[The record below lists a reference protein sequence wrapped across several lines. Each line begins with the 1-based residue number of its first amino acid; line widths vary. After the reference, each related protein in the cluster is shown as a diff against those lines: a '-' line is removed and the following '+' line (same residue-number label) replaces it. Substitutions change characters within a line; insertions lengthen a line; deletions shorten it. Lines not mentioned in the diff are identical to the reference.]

1 MNLTWSYSMLIFIFL
16 LAIES
21 LTALDFDAAQIR
33 ALQHPMLDS
42 SEGMIGSRYYQYN
55 QSGALANPEFS
66 VTVEGFGKNG
76 RNNWGNANSNNEV
89 TYTLSQL
96 IETAGKRSYRQNIA
110 AYEWHKAC
118 LLDSLKRRVFL
129 LKFSNDF
136 FMTSFYEERIKIQE
150 EKIVLMNERIASLEE
165 SVKIG
170 KAREYDLRREKQLL
184 RLAELELLNR
194 KHEWQLSHKL
204 VESGLCDD
212 LDHCAGAIYREP
224 LDVECDIEENPVLEI
239 VSVEREI
246 LFLSYSLEKAKRIPN
261 FIVSGGYSSTF
272 DNSQTSYLFEVD
284 MPLPIFDQNQGGIL
298 AASFEIERKDNEYQA
313 LLKALCTKKAALEF
327 KTVSIRESLNLLE
340 STVLNE
346 GNEQFS
352 LLEKGGADKLTLA
365 EFKLSLLESK
375 ELYIETLK
383 NLHLALFELKYLST
397 ERDL

>member
-1 MNLTWSYSMLIFIFL
+1 MLIFIFL

-21 LTALDFDAAQIR
+21 LAALDFDAAQIR

-42 SEGMIGSRYYQYN
+42 TEGMIGSRYYQYN

-76 RNNWGNANSNNEV
+76 GGGGGDWNNNNNNEM

-96 IETAGKRSYRQNIA
+96 IETAGKRTFRQNIA
-110 AYEWHKAC
+110 AYEWQKAC
-118 LLDSLKRRVFL
+118 LLDSLKRRAFL

-136 FMTSFYEERIKIQE
+136 FMTSFNEERIKLQE
-150 EKIVLMNERIASLEE
+150 EKIALMNDRIASLEE
-165 SVKIG
+165 SVKLG

-204 VESGLCDD
+204 VESCLCNEV
-212 LDHCAGAIYREP
+212 DHCNGAIYTTP
-224 LDVECDIEENPVLEI
+224 VDVECDIEENPILEI
-239 VSVEREI
+239 VCVEREI
-246 LFLSYSLEKAKRIPN
+246 LYLNYGLEKAKRIPN
-261 FIVSGGYSSTF
+261 VILSGGYSSTF
-272 DNSQTSYLFEVD
+272 DNKQTSYLLELD
-284 MPLPIFDQNQGGIL
+284 MPIPIFDQNQGAIAS
-298 AASFEIERKDNEYQA
+298 AAFELERKDNEYQA
-313 LLKALCTKKAALEF
+313 LLKVLTTKKAAIEF
-327 KTVSIRESLNLLE
+327 KTKSIKESLGLLE
-340 STVLNE
+340 STVLKE
-346 GNEQFS
+346 GEEQLS

-365 EFKLSLLESK
+365 EFKLGLLESR

-383 NLHLALFELKYLST
+383 NLHLALFELKYLSV

>member
-1 MNLTWSYSMLIFIFL
+1 MLIFIFI
-16 LAIES
+16 LAVES
-21 LTALDFDAAQIR
+21 LAALDFDAAQIR

-76 RNNWGNANSNNEV
+76 GGGGNWGNNNNNEV

-96 IETAGKRSYRQNIA
+96 IETAGKRTFRQNIA

-118 LLDSLKRRVFL
+118 LLDSLKRRSFL

-150 EKIVLMNERIASLEE
+150 EKISLMKERIVSLEE
-165 SVKIG
+165 SVKLG

-204 VESGLCDD
+204 VESGLCDE
-212 LDHCAGAIYREP
+212 LDHCGGAIYREP
-224 LDVECDIEENPVLEI
+224 LEVECDIEENPILEI

-246 LFLSYSLEKAKRIPN
+246 LYLTYGLEKAKRIPN
-261 FIVSGGYSSTF
+261 FILSGGYSSTF
-272 DNSQTSYLFEVD
+272 DNKQTSYLFEID
-284 MPLPIFDQNQGGIL
+284 MPIPIFDQNQGGIA
-298 AASFEIERKDNEYQA
+298 AASLEIERKDNEYQA
-313 LLKALCTKKAALEF
+313 LLKALCTKKSALEF
-327 KTVSIRESLNLLE
+327 KADSIRESLALLQ
-340 STVLNE
+340 STVLKE
-346 GNEQFS
+346 GDEQLQ